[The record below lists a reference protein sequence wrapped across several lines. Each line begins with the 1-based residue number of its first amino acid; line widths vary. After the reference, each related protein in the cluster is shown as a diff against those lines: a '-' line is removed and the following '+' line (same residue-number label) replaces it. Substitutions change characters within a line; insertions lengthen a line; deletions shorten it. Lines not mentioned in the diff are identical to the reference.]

1 MEMIRCPRCAREIPD
16 FSHFCR
22 RCGCAIVWRGQFSG
36 AAAGV
41 PPVVEQP
48 YRPTTLGSGR
58 QVKAVKASPP
68 ARVKPS
74 VRSSG
79 SGGAGIFA
87 ILAAAGLVCF
97 VNYHAVMR
105 PVSTPARVRYQQI
118 PAMPEMPAER
128 EDITAA
134 PYVVPQPPPSYPPPP
149 QHNASSSWSR
159 RYVTQPPPTVPMPR
173 TPGAQRTPDGIIV
186 MPPVSPWEADHRY
199 GSSPRDERDRDR

>member
-16 FSHFCR
+16 FSRFCR
-22 RCGCAIVWRGQFSG
+22 RCGCAIVWRGQIG
-36 AAAGV
+36 AAAAAAAVAV
-41 PPVVEQP
+41 PPI
-48 YRPTTLGSGR
+48 PTQVNRAITLGSSL
-58 QVKAVKASPP
+58 QAKPVKPPP

-87 ILAAAGLVCF
+87 IFAAAGLVCF

-105 PVSTPARVRYQQI
+105 PVSTPPRVRYQQI

-128 EDITAA
+128 EEVSS
-134 PYVVPQPPPSYPPPP
+134 PFVVPPLPAPPSYPVPLRS
-149 QHNASSSWSR
+149 NASSGYSR
-159 RYVTQPPPTVPMPR
+159 RYVPQPPPTVPMPR
-173 TPGAQRTPDGIIV
+173 TTGAPRTPDGIIV
-186 MPPVSPWEADHRY
+186 MPPDRY